1 MFYYLK
7 KISFPL
13 ALSMLVLTQYSNHEK
28 PNTKICNQLN
38 NMSLRNFRTLVELQS
53 DILSMY
59 VELEDEND
67 AQDDLYDKIKNIYNN
82 DDEEINREFRSWLQ
96 KYMEVTRELKEKFS
110 QNVE

>member
-1 MFYYLK
+1 
-7 KISFPL
+7 
-13 ALSMLVLTQYSNHEK
+13 
-28 PNTKICNQLN
+28 
-38 NMSLRNFRTLVELQS
+38 MSLRNFRTLVELQS